1 MIFEIFIAIA
11 GIGAA
16 LSLLPSLYMAAKFSY
31 ANARFSAIEPIFLKE
46 KEIARLLDCK
56 NLDEFKNNVISKD
69 FVLYGENAAQIQESI
84 DESYRKIVIMA
95 MNDSPKGVRKFYK
108 LWLKKI
114 EIEKLKYSIEKKMHG
129 EEFDLKVFDDEIKE
143 IIEELKR
150 GEEKK
155 LREIFNVSLDMPF
168 EEIEREIDKKI
179 INELLELNLPRHSR
193 KAKNKFVRSMIDIM
207 NIKSILRGRYYGI
220 KHIEKNIIPH
230 GWELA
235 EWQIDRLLKIDSISE
250 IISLLEGTSYYPP
263 LKEAIVDFEKEG
275 VVAFERALDKHLL
288 YISSLIA
295 NENPLAIG
303 PGIRFLI
310 EKEFEVRNL
319 KAISKGIEEK
329 MTNLVK
335 PMVIA

>member
-1 MIFEIFIAIA
+1 M
-11 GIGAA
+11 
-16 LSLLPSLYMAAKFSY
+16 
-31 ANARFSAIEPIFLKE
+31 
-46 KEIARLLDCK
+46 
-56 NLDEFKNNVISKD
+56 
-69 FVLYGENAAQIQESI
+69 
-84 DESYRKIVIMA
+84 
-95 MNDSPKGVRKFYK
+95 
-108 LWLKKI
+108 
-114 EIEKLKYSIEKKMHG
+114 
-129 EEFDLKVFDDEIKE
+129 
-143 IIEELKR
+143 KR